1 MSKIYNIHFWIENDA
16 PPPFSENSSVL
27 VPLPIPKESS
37 QKTTPFLGILSLF
50 LVSRTLDSRP
60 PPTPTHPHSQ
70 YPKIIMGCQEWQCYG
85 LSYQI
90 LENAKIYQKLLTI
103 YLSHG

>member
-1 MSKIYNIHFWIENDA
+1 MTPPHIWYPYPSKGKLPKNNAVFRNF
-16 PPPFSENSSVL
+16 FSM
-27 VPLPIPKESS
+27 
-37 QKTTPFLGILSLF
+37 F

-60 PPTPTHPHSQ
+60 PTHPQ
-70 YPKIIMGCQEWQCYG
+70 YPKIIMGCQEWQCYC

-90 LENAKIYQKLLTI
+90 LENAKKYQKLLTI